1 MNLSSPAHAILE
13 HRAPAKPERQEPQ
26 HDTSRD
32 RPQPQGGTARPQ
44 GRGPNELDRPRET
57 SARDSGKTR
66 HGDSE
71 RMADGLFFQQLL
83 APLGGM
89 GGQGQG
95 GSRGQSSAGQADGM
109 GTAGFTAWNQLV
121 DDLTMRLPAGTG
133 QSLQATLF
141 MPNLGRIGLNARNRS
156 PRGWDI
162 DLDCAETH
170 AAEHLRQNH
179 PRCQD
184 DLSRALCQ
192 PVNLSVRHRGCA

>member
-1 MNLSSPAHAILE
+1 MNLNSSAPRFLND
-13 HRAPAKPERQEPQ
+13 RAAAKPERHEPQ
-26 HDTSRD
+26 RETPRD
-32 RPQPQGGTARPQ
+32 LSQTQRQAARPQ
-44 GRGPNELDRPRET
+44 GRSTNEPDRPIRE
-57 SARDSGKTR
+57 AAKAR
-66 HGDSE
+66 HGESE
-71 RMADGLFFQQLL
+71 RLADGLFFEQLL
-83 APLGGM
+83 APLAGMGSM

-95 GSRGQSSAGQADGM
+95 GSGGKSFAGQTEGM
-109 GTAGFTAWNQLV
+109 GAAGFAAWNPLV
-121 DDLTMRLPAGTG
+121 DDLAMRLPAGSS

-162 DLDCAETH
+162 DLDCAEAH

-184 DLSRALCQ
+184 DLSRALSQ